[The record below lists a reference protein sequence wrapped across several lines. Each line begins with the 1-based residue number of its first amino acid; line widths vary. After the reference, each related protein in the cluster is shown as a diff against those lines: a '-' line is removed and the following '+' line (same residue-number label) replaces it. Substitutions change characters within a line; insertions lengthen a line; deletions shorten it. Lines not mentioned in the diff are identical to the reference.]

1 VGGSSATF
9 AGDGGGGSV
18 VTACAR
24 EDELQWVARSEGSIE
39 GTPPPRRDHE
49 REPRACSS
57 KTHQIS
63 LDRWLTRH
71 TYLSLLLHE
80 GVALARGEPSL
91 DSLAAEQVARRR

>member
-39 GTPPPRRDHE
+39 GTPPPPPPRSRE
-49 REPRACSS
+49 RTTCVQLEDTS
-57 KTHQIS
+57 
-63 LDRWLTRH
+63 DLTRQM
-71 TYLSLLLHE
+71 
-80 GVALARGEPSL
+80 A
-91 DSLAAEQVARRR
+91 D